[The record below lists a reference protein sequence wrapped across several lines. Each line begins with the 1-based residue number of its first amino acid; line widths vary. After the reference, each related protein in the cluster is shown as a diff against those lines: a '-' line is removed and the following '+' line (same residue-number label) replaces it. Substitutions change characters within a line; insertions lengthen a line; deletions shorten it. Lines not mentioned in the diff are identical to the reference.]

1 VVVGPV
7 VAAVAG
13 MVVADPAV
21 VGLLMLEATIVRIS
35 NIKN

>member
-1 VVVGPV
+1 
-7 VAAVAG
+7 